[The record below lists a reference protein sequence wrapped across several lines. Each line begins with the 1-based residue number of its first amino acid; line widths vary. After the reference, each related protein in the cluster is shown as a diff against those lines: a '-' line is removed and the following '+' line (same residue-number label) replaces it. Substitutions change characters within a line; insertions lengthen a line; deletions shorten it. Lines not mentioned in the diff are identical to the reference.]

1 MLNHNRIYMQLLKCY
16 LSLKPIA
23 PHGTTI
29 PHNIT
34 LYAFIKIKQKT
45 IQVLWSNKSTP
56 FHKPNISNHKDVN
69 DFFSYSLSRKGL
81 FFFFFRVVPV
91 YVCDLLKVHLR
102 GDSPVILKFNDGT
115 VQMSC
120 LLIEVSM
127 TRVFKTCL

>member
-81 FFFFFRVVPV
+81 FFFFLELYRYTYETF
-91 YVCDLLKVHLR
+91 LKYTCGGIAPLFKIQGWNCTNV
-102 GDSPVILKFNDGT
+102 
-115 VQMSC
+115 MS
-120 LLIEVSM
+120 SHWS
-127 TRVFKTCL
+127 KHDTCI